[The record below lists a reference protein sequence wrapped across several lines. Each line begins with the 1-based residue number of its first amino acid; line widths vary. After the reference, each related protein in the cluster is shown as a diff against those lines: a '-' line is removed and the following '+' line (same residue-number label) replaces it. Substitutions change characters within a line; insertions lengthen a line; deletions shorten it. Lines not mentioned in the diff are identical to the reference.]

1 MKKNL
6 LLSTLISASLLLNA
20 QTQSGNVSS
29 FSNNPSYQNTPNDQ
43 GTGFQRG
50 NLRFGGT
57 FGLMFGDITIIDIS
71 PTVGYQFTPMFQL
84 GVGVIYNYYSERL
97 LDGRKF
103 SMSAIG
109 GNSYVQFSPIKFF
122 FLRAEYGILN
132 QEVDFWGNRRNEW
145 VQYPLVGGGVFM
157 PIGQSGGLSASLL
170 WNLNDTD
177 WSVYGQ
183 NPIFRIG
190 VVFGL

>member
-1 MKKNL
+1 MKKLL

-20 QTQSGNVSS
+20 QTQSGSVSDMLNHQMNQDYNAPGS
-29 FSNNPSYQNTPNDQ
+29 
-43 GTGFQRG
+43 GFQSG

-57 FGLMFGDITIIDIS
+57 FGLMFGDVTIIDIS
-71 PTVGYQFTPMFQL
+71 PTIGYQFTPMFQL
-84 GVGVIYNYYSERL
+84 GLGVVYNYYSERL
-97 LDGRKF
+97 LDGRNF

-132 QEVDFWGNRRNEW
+132 QKVDFWGNRRNEW
-145 VQYPLVGGGVFM
+145 VQYPLIGGGVFM